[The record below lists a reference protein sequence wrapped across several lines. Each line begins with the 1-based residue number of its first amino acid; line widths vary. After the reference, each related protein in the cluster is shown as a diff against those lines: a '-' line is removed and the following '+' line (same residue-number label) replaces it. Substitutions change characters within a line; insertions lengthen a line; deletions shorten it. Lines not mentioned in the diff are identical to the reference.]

1 MGIALTLKQYLDG
14 QHAPYDVMVHERTAT
29 ARACEVR
36 AACLAKGVL
45 LRDGRGYLLAV
56 LPASRQLDAAALA
69 RLTDRPAALATE
81 EEAGAVFRDCASGA
95 VPPIGPAYGLETVV
109 EERLLAEPDVY
120 FEGGDHESLVHVR
133 GEAFRELV
141 CGARHGRFA
150 HA

>member
-14 QHAPYDVMVHERTAT
+14 QHAPYDVMVHELTAT

-81 EEAGAVFRDCASGA
+81 EEAGGGVRDRAPGA
-95 VPPIGPAYGLETVV
+95 VPPIGPAHGLETLLQ
-109 EERLLAEPDVY
+109 ERLPAGP
-120 FEGGDHESLVHVR
+120 GGS
-133 GEAFRELV
+133 
-141 CGARHGRFA
+141 
-150 HA
+150 